1 MVIDVIEDKNFYV
14 FEMHKDMKFAVDG
27 LGFKTI
33 EVKSTYN
40 ELTDNE
46 NFSLKILD
54 SQAMTRLI

>member
-1 MVIDVIEDKNFYV
+1 
-14 FEMHKDMKFAVDG
+14 MKFAVDG